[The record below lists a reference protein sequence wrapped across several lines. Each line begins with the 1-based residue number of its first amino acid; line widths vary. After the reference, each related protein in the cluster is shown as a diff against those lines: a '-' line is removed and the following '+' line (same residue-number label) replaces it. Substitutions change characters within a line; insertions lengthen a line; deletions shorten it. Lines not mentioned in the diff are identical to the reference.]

1 MLVRPHRIDGLFSS
15 SGNAVVIAIAFT
27 RAVGNVISPL
37 QLGKINVLTWNVLNG
52 RIRRFT
58 ERQGVPGIGNHT
70 ARDGHHNAS
79 GIALNGNRVIW
90 TWKVYLFFFHF
101 RSLFPRLSP

>member
-1 MLVRPHRIDGLFSS
+1 
-15 SGNAVVIAIAFT
+15 
-27 RAVGNVISPL
+27 VISPL

-52 RIRRFT
+52 WIRRFT

-79 GIALNGNRVIW
+79 GIALDGNRVIW

-101 RSLFPRLSP
+101 SLSLSEAQPLRNCVTCSTNSSGY